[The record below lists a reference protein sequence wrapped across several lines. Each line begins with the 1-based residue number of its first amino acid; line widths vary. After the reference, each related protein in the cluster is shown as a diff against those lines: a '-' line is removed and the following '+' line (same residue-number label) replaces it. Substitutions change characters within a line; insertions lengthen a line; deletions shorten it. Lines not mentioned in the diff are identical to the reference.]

1 MIIRLSTPLHHLPAG
16 TMLNGKYKIVQ
27 SLGEGGFGITYKGI
41 DTLLD
46 MPVAIKEYYP
56 NGYANR
62 YSPKSLSVTLTE
74 ENIADYFNE
83 WKEKYLAEAR
93 TLARLNDIKGIVNVR
108 DFFEENGT
116 AYIVMEY
123 LNGKTLKQ
131 CVDKDGVFEAEK
143 IAKLMIPLLN
153 SLNKIHEQGLIHRDI
168 SPDNIMYMTDGTL
181 KLYDFGAARD
191 YSVQSQQTLS
201 VMLKPGYAPQE
212 QYRSKGNQG
221 PWTDIYAICAT
232 MYFCITGIVPDDSL
246 QRVFKDELK
255 LPSELGISI
264 PAYIEEAL
272 IKGMAIKSEERFRTT
287 LELAQALAGEPKIS
301 GSIELN
307 VVQNESKI
315 FIQPVSS
322 KTAVMPSANSVK
334 SANKT
339 AVMPSTASVK
349 SANKTAV
356 MPSANSAE
364 SANKTAVMPR
374 VNLTKPQTVKKPP
387 EKSVA
392 EKSSSANGKKVM
404 VAVIFASIAALAA
417 SAVLLTS
424 NLTRSGEKS
433 SAELSESSEITTG
446 FLVEDGKT
454 AALAGGTIER
464 IGKNYTVRNAEL
476 SFDDIESI
484 LNNQINSLVFE
495 SCSFSS
501 GASDAFNSRTSEDL
515 KTLKFTDC
523 TNADFGAIDLTQYP
537 FLEQLCLTNSG
548 FGGSEFDKY
557 DALSGIKFF
566 ELHQAEITDFSFLD
580 KLNGAKTISLSCD
593 SFNGDADSFVGNKN
607 LTSLRLGGYSKPAK
621 MSESAVQSLAG
632 ASELYHLMLENIDVS
647 AQNEAALE
655 EILPSLERLEE
666 LYLPNCNLSSMNLVK
681 NCRNLKALSANG
693 NNLKNL
699 DALQRLIH
707 LRKISFAECGLE
719 DIGGLENCTQLQFVY
734 LAKNNLADISVLNK
748 SCQTLLA
755 VDISDN
761 SQLGGKLHCVE
772 NWRELRQLSIS
783 NTGDYGKEMVLNSS
797 KLWLLL
803 AQNCGLKSIMVNSD
817 KLTFADVSHNLLQS
831 ESELSALNRAGVLI
845 ASHNSFSKAEKIRGN
860 TIFLSGNDI
869 SQISVNTAEGSAGTI
884 SFDYSN
890 SVSEEQLK
898 EIARIFGTVIINDVP
913 LDKQVSYEEIFSYKI
928 IFDENREQSSKKT
941 EHLIE
946 ERKADLMLKS
956 SFLESFPL
964 VAEVG
969 SPSDL

>member
-1 MIIRLSTPLHHLPAG
+1 MIIRLSAPLHHLPAG

-27 SLGEGGFGITYKGI
+27 SLGEGGFGITYKGV

-62 YSPKSLSVTLTE
+62 HSPTSLSVTLTE
-74 ENIADYFNE
+74 DNNADYFNE

-168 SPDNIMYMTDGTL
+168 SPDNIMYMNDGTL

-201 VMLKPGYAPQE
+201 IMLKPGYAPQE

-246 QRVFKDELK
+246 QRVFDDELK
-255 LPSELGISI
+255 LPSELGITI
-264 PAYIEEAL
+264 PAHIEKAL
-272 IKGMAIKSEERFRTT
+272 IKGMAIKAEERFQTT

-315 FIQPVSS
+315 FLQPVSS
-322 KTAVMPSANSVK
+322 KTEVMPSANSVK

-339 AVMPSTASVK
+339 AVMPSAD
-349 SANKTAV
+349 SAQ
-356 MPSANSAE
+356 

-374 VNLTKPQTVKKPP
+374 VNLTKPHTAEKLPK
-387 EKSVA
+387 KSVD
-392 EKSSSANGKKVM
+392 EKSSSVNRKKILI
-404 VAVIFASIAALAA
+404 AVIFASVAIIAAG
-417 SAVLLTS
+417 AVILTA
-424 NLTRSGEKS
+424 NLSRSGGNS
-433 SAELSESSEITTG
+433 SAELSESSDFSSEITAG
-446 FLVEDGKT
+446 FLVKDGKT
-454 AALAGGTIER
+454 AALAGGTVER
-464 IGKNYTVRNAEL
+464 IGNNYTVRNAAL

-484 LNNQINSLVFE
+484 LDNRINSLAFE
-495 SCSFSS
+495 SCSFNS
-501 GASDAFNSRTSEDL
+501 GASDAFNSRTSDDL
-515 KTLKFTDC
+515 KVLKFTDC
-523 TNADFGAIDLTQYP
+523 TNTDFDAIDLTQYP
-537 FLEQLCLTNSG
+537 VLEQLCLTNSG

-557 DALSGIKFF
+557 DALSGIKYF
-566 ELHQAEITDFSFLD
+566 ELHQAEIADFSFLD

-593 SFNGDADSFVGNKN
+593 SFNGDAKSFVSNKN
-607 LTSLRLGGYSKPAK
+607 LTSLRLGGYSKMAK
-621 MSESAVQSLAG
+621 MSESAVKSLAG

-647 AQNEAALE
+647 AENEAALE
-655 EILPSLERLEE
+655 EILPSLEKLEE

-681 NCRNLKALSANG
+681 NCRNLTTLSADG

-734 LAKNNLADISVLNK
+734 LAKNNLLDISVLNR
-748 SCQTLLA
+748 SADTLLA

-761 SQLGGKLHCVE
+761 WQLGGKLHCVE
-772 NWRELRQLSIS
+772 NWRELRQLSVS

-803 AQNCGLKSIMVNSD
+803 AQNCGLKSIKVNSD
-817 KLTFADVSHNLLQS
+817 ELTFADVSHNLLQS
-831 ESELSALNRAGVLI
+831 ASELSALSRAGVLI
-845 ASHNSFSKAEKIRGN
+845 AFDNSFSKAEKICAN
-860 TIFLSGNDI
+860 TIFLSGNNI
-869 SQISVNTAEGSAGTI
+869 TEMSVNTTGGSAGTI
-884 SFDYSN
+884 AFDYSS

-898 EIARIFGTVIINDVP
+898 EIAKIFGTVIINDVP
-913 LDKQVSYEEIFSYKI
+913 LDKQVSYENIFAHKI
-928 IFDENREQSSKKT
+928 IFDENREQSSKKA
-941 EHLIE
+941 ELLIE

-956 SFLESFPL
+956 SFLTSFPL